1 MKMKKITFLLIL
13 LTCLA
18 GCKTVSTDQ
27 EDLATEVTGDSQGNS
42 SAEVDESSAY
52 HHCAGGLCI
61 EIKVDE
67 PLVFGE
73 SITVRITAT
82 TEEDVPD
89 LGVALTFFP
98 FDNIII
104 EDPDKEEEGIVVSQK
119 KSGITWKV
127 DAKAIQPVTFVRKFT
142 TDFPLIEDHYYL
154 QFWAQAHDP
163 RGLVVAYSIY
173 IFYSQGE
180 VKVYYPGDPA
190 PTSEHK
196 TKYEGTEPPIH
207 PTPGVTIYPTREP
220 TMTAIP
226 TMRWSTPIPTVN
238 PYPIITPQP
247 IQPTPTL
254 PPYP

>member
-1 MKMKKITFLLIL
+1 MKKFWLLLIL

-18 GCKTVSTDQ
+18 GCKAVPTDQ

-42 SAEVDESSAY
+42 SAEVGESSAY

-67 PLVFGE
+67 PIVFGE
-73 SITVRITAT
+73 PITVRITAT

-89 LGVALTFFP
+89 LGVNLTFFP

-127 DAKAIQPVTFVRKFT
+127 DAKANQLITFVRELT
-142 TDFPLIEDHYYL
+142 YDISLIENSYL
-154 QFWAQAHDP
+154 GIIVSAHTP
-163 RGLVVAYSIY
+163 VGLVVINYVDVS
-173 IFYSQGE
+173 FSNGE
-180 VKVYYPGDPA
+180 VKVYYPGTPF
-190 PTSEHK
+190 PTSEYK

-226 TMRWSTPIPTVN
+226 TMHWSTPIPTVN

-247 IQPTPTL
+247 IQPTPTMA
-254 PPYP
+254 PYP